1 MHKTHTEKLCDSTL
15 IRAEHKCY
23 QQALFFSK
31 GYLERKWLD
40 FPSSTNILGWKQT
53 QLLKKKD
60 YLNFHE
66 DHSNS
71 LDFPKKMF
79 SHMYLNLY
87 IKMNIVIFI
96 NSNPTGK
103 LYVYSKG
110 VALLE
115 LPSYSLRNGNRYAQP
130 KWLPTHYGYQIL
142 PWIKHA
148 LICLQNK
155 KTLSQYPKLPQSKTR
170 KIRAVPYI
178 FEWWQDN
185 YNAGRVPERI
195 TKEGAPQTGKDGYNY
210 KLSQRAP
217 GAGFM
222 SIPPP
227 GPRSPT
233 LSSQNIYPSFL
244 DYFDRM
250 EMSLKLFQTSN

>member
-1 MHKTHTEKLCDSTL
+1 
-15 IRAEHKCY
+15 
-23 QQALFFSK
+23 
-31 GYLERKWLD
+31 
-40 FPSSTNILGWKQT
+40 
-53 QLLKKKD
+53 
-60 YLNFHE
+60 
-66 DHSNS
+66 
-71 LDFPKKMF
+71 
-79 SHMYLNLY
+79 MYLNLY

-96 NSNPTGK
+96 NSYPTGK
-103 LYVYSKG
+103 LYIYSKG

-115 LPSYSLRNGNRYAQP
+115 LPSYSLWNGNRYAQP

-142 PWIKHA
+142 PWIKHV

-155 KTLSQYPKLPQSKTR
+155 KTFSQYQKLPQSKTR
-170 KIRAVPYI
+170 KIRAVSYI

-222 SIPPP
+222 SIPLP

-233 LSSQNIYPSFL
+233 LKFTEHLPQFLGLFWQNGDVSEVISNIKLNFFL
-244 DYFDRM
+244 NI
-250 EMSLKLFQTSN
+250 LFRCMNG